1 MSGWMIAVT
10 GVACLGVLLEI
21 LLPEGQTAKYVKG
34 AFSLLVIFVVA
45 SPLPGLVGKVTDLTA
60 ASSTVTADEGFLRD
74 TAEAYGREKAL
85 AAEEY
90 LKEQGYEAEVEVV
103 VSSDKMSKV
112 IKCVVSVHLPV
123 LDAEERN
130 RHIARVREAVS
141 GRLGIPPETVAVE
154 VA

>member
-1 MSGWMIAVT
+1 MIAVT

-45 SPLPGLVGKVTDLTA
+45 SPLPGLVGKVTDLTT
-60 ASSTVTADEGFLRD
+60 ASSAVTADEGFLRD

-103 VSSDKMSKV
+103 VSSD
-112 IKCVVSVHLPV
+112 
-123 LDAEERN
+123 
-130 RHIARVREAVS
+130 
-141 GRLGIPPETVAVE
+141 LGITPETVAVE